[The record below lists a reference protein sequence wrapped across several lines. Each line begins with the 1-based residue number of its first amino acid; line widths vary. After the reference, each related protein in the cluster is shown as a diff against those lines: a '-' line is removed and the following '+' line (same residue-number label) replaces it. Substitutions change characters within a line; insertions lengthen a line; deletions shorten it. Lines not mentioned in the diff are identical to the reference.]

1 MHLVYKLISV
11 IEMQPSTSGEILS
24 KPGDIVR
31 ENGELEPSGEK
42 DVTVVAMVDLDN
54 DADSEYEG
62 KLFEVKTLIRTYE
75 YYELNIF
82 ILHEYVINKY
92 FEV

>member
-1 MHLVYKLISV
+1 
-11 IEMQPSTSGEILS
+11 MQPSTSGEILS
-24 KPGDIVR
+24 KAGDVVR
-31 ENGELEPSGEK
+31 ENGELEASGEK

-62 KLFEVKTLIRTYE
+62 KLFEVKILIRTYE
-75 YYELNIF
+75 YYKLNIF
-82 ILHEYVINKY
+82 ILHESVINKY